1 MRPVAREAV
10 IPIKADTDIVA
21 ARQHGRELA
30 TTLGFVLIDATLLA
44 TVISELARNIVR
56 YAVRG
61 EICFAPVQSGER
73 VGITVV
79 ARHKGPGTTSASLP
93 MQNGH
98 YTSGDLGLGLLGVK
112 RLMDE
117 FRLVSDTHTGT
128 TITIK
133 MWKR

>member
-1 MRPVAREAV
+1 MAREAL

-30 TTLGFVLIDATLLA
+30 TKLGFVLTDATLLA

-61 EICFAPVQSGER
+61 EICFAPVQAGER

-79 ARHKGPGTTSASLP
+79 ARHKGPGTTSAALP